1 MHKKP
6 HRQNRRHRGRRPSN
20 GNDNQQNTHG
30 GIYRNPMGP
39 PRHFIAG
46 LPEDLEPIAAPEVG
60 PNGEV
65 IAPPVIFAAVDDL
78 FFSVKI
84 TDTARRVGAQV
95 KFVKTDKEL
104 LALTESGE
112 KPSLIIVDLNSAAM
126 RPLPTIA
133 KLKADKELKKTSVIG
148 YLSHVQGE
156 LKQKAHEAGCDMVL
170 ARSAFSQNLPNLL
183 RRHGSR

>member
-1 MHKKP
+1 MYKKP

-20 GNDNQQNTHG
+20 GNQQSQHS
-30 GIYRNPMGP
+30 GIYRNPMGQ
-39 PRHFIAG
+39 PRHFMGG
-46 LPEDLEPIAAPEVG
+46 LPEDLEPITAPEPG
-60 PNGEV
+60 PNGEIV
-65 IAPPVIFAAVDDL
+65 AAPTILAAVDDL

-104 LALTESGE
+104 LALTEGGE
-112 KPSLIIVDLNSAAM
+112 RPSLIIVDLNSAAM
-126 RPLPTIA
+126 RPLATIG

-183 RRHGSR
+183 RRHGSSR

>member
-1 MHKKP
+1 MQKKP

-20 GNDNQQNTHG
+20 GNQPNTHG

-39 PRHFIAG
+39 PRHFTAG
-46 LPEDLEPIAAPEVG
+46 LPEDIEPISAPELG

-65 IAPPVIFAAVDDL
+65 VAPPVIFAAVDDL

-133 KLKADKELKKTSVIG
+133 KLKGDKELKKTSVIG

-170 ARSAFSQNLPNLL
+170 ARSAFSQSLPNLL